1 MIKKLLARKK
11 NIPVENLYDWK
22 KLDQLKFLFLIS
34 SRILRGYALRLRG
47 LNLKGLSLC
56 EKKVKI
62 YHGNYIFA
70 GEKLNLEEGCEIV
83 GLSKRGIN
91 FGNQCTV
98 GRYST
103 IRPTNVLLDEAG
115 EGLKVGNKSN
125 IGAYSYIGCSGYI
138 EIGNN
143 VMMGP
148 RVNLMSENH
157 NYSDLNHSMKSQ
169 GVTRSYI
176 IIEDD
181 VWIGVNSTILA
192 GVRIGSGSIIAAGA
206 VVTKDVPK
214 NSIVGGIPAKIIR
227 SRNSLTE

>member
-1 MIKKLLARKK
+1 MIKKLLANKK
-11 NIPVENLYDWK
+11 NIPVEVLSDWK
-22 KLDQLKFLFLIS
+22 RVDLDKFLFLILF
-34 SRILRGYALRLRG
+34 RILRGYTLRFKG
-47 LNLKGLSLC
+47 LKLKGLNLC

-62 YHGNYIFA
+62 YHGNYISA
-70 GEKLNLEEGCEIV
+70 KGKLNLEEGCEIV

-91 FGNQCTV
+91 FGNRCTV

-115 EGLKVGNKSN
+115 EGLKVGNNSN

-157 NYSDLNHSMKSQ
+157 NFSELNSSIKSQ
-169 GVTRSYI
+169 GIARSFI
-176 IIEDD
+176 LIEDN
-181 VWIGVNSTILA
+181 VWIGVNSTILP
-192 GVRIGSGSIIAAGA
+192 GVTIGSGSIIAAGA

-214 NSIVGGIPAKIIR
+214 NTIVGGIPAKIIR
-227 SRNSLTE
+227 SRN

>member
-1 MIKKLLARKK
+1 M
-11 NIPVENLYDWK
+11 
-22 KLDQLKFLFLIS
+22 
-34 SRILRGYALRLRG
+34 
-47 LNLKGLSLC
+47 
-56 EKKVKI
+56 
-62 YHGNYIFA
+62 
-70 GEKLNLEEGCEIV
+70 
-83 GLSKRGIN
+83 
-91 FGNQCTV
+91 
-98 GRYST
+98 
-103 IRPTNVLLDEAG
+103 LLDEAG
-115 EGLKVGNKSN
+115 EGLKVGNNSN

-138 EIGNN
+138 EIGDN